1 MSLGDRMVAWVPS
14 ELQQWIDSRVDQAR
28 QRA

>member
-1 MSLGDRMVAWVPS
+1 MVAWVPS